1 MRLAAG
7 KNAKLSEPILSEHIS
22 GEKRRAAAR
31 RSETFIVAAPP
42 VVILMMASVARR
54 ITGRKRAKTSGSPV
68 GRPSS
73 GTRACR
79 WRIAAARLAAAIDC
93 EAISSG
99 VTGSASDMVG
109 VCAEP
114 VTAQLMM
121 TLLLM
126 QISIAFNRVASLQAS
141 PHGEARQVGHWGF
154 RYPSTAP
161 APRSGFVA
169 SFQPRSVCDRIAGS

>member
-1 MRLAAG
+1 MIRLAAG
-7 KNAKLSEPILSEHIS
+7 KKAKLSEPILSEHIS
-22 GEKRRAAAR
+22 GRKRRAAAR

-42 VVILMMASVARR
+42 VVILMIASVALR

-79 WRIAAARLAAAIDC
+79 WRIAAPRFAAAMDC
-93 EAISSG
+93 SAISSG
-99 VTGSASDMVG
+99 VTGRASDMVG

-126 QISIAFNRVASLQAS
+126 QFPKPLNRVASLPGS
-141 PHGEARQVGHWGF
+141 PHGEARQAAHGDC
-154 RYPSTAP
+154 RRLAT
-161 APRSGFVA
+161 
-169 SFQPRSVCDRIAGS
+169 